1 MALKDY
7 ILLDTR
13 PNCDLCLRKTP
24 AFFDGKTIM
33 GPWAYMCEGHF
44 ATHGCGLGE
53 GKGQRVIVPDLH
65 GKNPARGHASLIQ

>member
-7 ILLDTR
+7 VLLDTR
-13 PNCDLCLRKTP
+13 PNCDLCLRKKP

-53 GKGQRVIVPDLH
+53 GKGQRVIVPVIVHSD
-65 GKNPARGHASLIQ
+65 PAQGRRSLVQ